1 LSGLDDAVRVRDVQV
16 EALPPRLRMRL
27 FCEREGVS
35 NQWLWLNRDGTPHPN
50 NAWYKTFD
58 RANAVIRHDN
68 YDV

>member
-1 LSGLDDAVRVRDVQV
+1 
-16 EALPPRLRMRL
+16 M
-27 FCEREGVS
+27 FCEREGGFEPVVVV
-35 NQWLWLNRDGTPHPN
+35 NRDGTPHPK